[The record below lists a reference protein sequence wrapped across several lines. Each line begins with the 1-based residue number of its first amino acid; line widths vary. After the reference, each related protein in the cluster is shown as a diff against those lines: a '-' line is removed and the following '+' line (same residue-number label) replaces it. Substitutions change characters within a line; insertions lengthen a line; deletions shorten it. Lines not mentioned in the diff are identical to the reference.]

1 MHSRNQR
8 NLWKRTQRFAAMAAL
23 SAIISGGALA
33 QDLTLDQVL
42 AKNEAAVGGSTAINQ
57 VQTLR
62 LTTSTTLG
70 SDPAKIAMTITLKRP
85 NLTRTDSFS
94 QGKALA
100 SGFDGSSA
108 WVINPATGVAET
120 MNLGKTAS
128 GSLTSFQIDGILG
141 SLNGILSGQQTHLM
155 GVEALQGTNTYHIQ
169 AMRTDGIVSDYYVD
183 QTTYLIVK
191 SAAQIPQD
199 NGVQTVES
207 YPTDYRKVNGLMCAY
222 SLDVKIAGQSVFQ
235 KQVQQVEINPPID
248 DSIFK
253 MPSTPVK

>member
-1 MHSRNQR
+1 MMHLLIQR
-8 NLWKRTQRFAAMAAL
+8 NLWKATTAL
-23 SAIISGGALA
+23 LSTIIAGGALA
-33 QDLTLDQVL
+33 QDLTLGQAM
-42 AKNEAAVGGSTAINQ
+42 AKNQEAVGRSAAIDQ

-70 SDPAKIAMTITLKRP
+70 SDPDKVPMTITLKRP

-94 QGKALA
+94 QEKAVA
-100 SGFDGSSA
+100 SGFDGTSA

-141 SLNGILSGQQTHLM
+141 SLNGILSGQQSRLM
-155 GVEALQGTNTYHIQ
+155 GVEAVLGASAYHIQ
-169 AMRTDGIVSDYYVD
+169 ATRTDGIVSDYYVD

-191 SAAQIPQD
+191 SATQIPQD

-207 YPTDYRKVNGLMCAY
+207 YPSDYRKVSGLMCAS
-222 SLDVKIAGQSVFQ
+222 SLDVKIAGQLVLQ
-235 KQVQQVEINPPID
+235 RHMQQVEINPTID

-253 MPSTPVK
+253 MPSVPVK